1 VGILSRPK
9 NSWVADRTGF
19 GPIDS
24 GKTMGLS
31 NSGLVDVRL
40 SNELLAGAMEDEVTS
55 AGVGVCEEVHHR
67 RNGLMSKTWKG
78 PENINEAEPSL
89 ACASLDSEVP
99 DVVVSGGGQEESY
112 VEDLAEDPG
121 LVVLAPNSLGEAS
134 PVMKNLRLTKEVGSI
149 FGLSCDGQEGLK
161 MNCLKQIIVDQQ
173 GIEGGSPTSVD
184 EQDVENSVRERGN
197 CSDYKA

>member
-1 VGILSRPK
+1 V
-9 NSWVADRTGF
+9 
-19 GPIDS
+19 
-24 GKTMGLS
+24 
-31 NSGLVDVRL
+31 
-40 SNELLAGAMEDEVTS
+40 
-55 AGVGVCEEVHHR
+55 
-67 RNGLMSKTWKG
+67 
-78 PENINEAEPSL
+78 EPSL

-99 DVVVSGGGQEESY
+99 NVIVSGGGQEESY

-173 GIEGGSPTSVD
+173 GIKGGSSTSVD
-184 EQDVENSVRERGN
+184 EQDVGNSVQERGN
-197 CSDYKA
+197 CSDY